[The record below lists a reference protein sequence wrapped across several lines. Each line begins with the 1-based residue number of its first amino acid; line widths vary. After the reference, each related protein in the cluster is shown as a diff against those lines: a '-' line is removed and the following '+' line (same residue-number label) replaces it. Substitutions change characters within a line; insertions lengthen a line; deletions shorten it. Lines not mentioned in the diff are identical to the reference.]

1 MRTVNEQGHTFE
13 EWMSPSEIAAAIQ
26 PIADRINADYKDKSP
41 LFVVVLNGAFI
52 FASDLIRRFNGRC
65 KVTFLRLKSYEGM
78 SSIGEI
84 RFVIPLQQN
93 VEGRDIIVIE
103 DIVDTGLTMH
113 HLKQYLLD
121 QGAASVR
128 VAAMLCKPDKLQDP
142 DAEPDYVVRRIT
154 NEFVIGYGLDL
165 EGFARNLDAIYKIKE

>member
-128 VAAMLCKPDKLQDP
+128 VAAMLCKPDKLQYP

>member
-52 FASDLIRRFNGRC
+52 FASDVIRRFNGRC

-78 SSIGEI
+78 TSTGEI

-93 VEGRDIIVIE
+93 IEGRDIIVVE

-113 HLKQYLLD
+113 HLKRYLLD

-128 VAAMLCKPDKLQDP
+128 VAAMLCKPDKLQFA
-142 DAEPDYVVRRIT
+142 DAAPDYVVRRIT